1 MRSQSLNRRDA
12 IEDSEMAYKSALNL
26 LSYRQRTQLEMRQRL
41 GERFSKLAVDGAI
54 RRLVNIG
61 YLDDLQFA
69 KDWTESRSKNKPRS
83 ASLIRNELRKKG
95 IANELAVAV
104 TADVDDDSNAFSA
117 GLKHLK
123 MLQGLHRHKV
133 LSRLTGYLN
142 RRGFSAAVVLRVV
155 KKLALERE

>member
-1 MRSQSLNRRDA
+1 MRSQSLNRRDV
-12 IEDSEMAYKSALNL
+12 IEDPDLAYKSALNL
-26 LSYRQRTQLEMRQRL
+26 LSYRNRTQLEMRQRL

-54 RRLVNIG
+54 RRLINIG

-69 KDWTESRSKNKPRS
+69 KDWTESRGKNKPRS

-95 IANELAVAV
+95 IANEMVVAV

-123 MLQGLHRHKV
+123 VLHGLHRHKV
-133 LSRLTGYLN
+133 LIRLTGYLK
-142 RRGFSAAVVLRVV
+142 RRGFSTAVASRAV
-155 KKLALERE
+155 KKLTLERD